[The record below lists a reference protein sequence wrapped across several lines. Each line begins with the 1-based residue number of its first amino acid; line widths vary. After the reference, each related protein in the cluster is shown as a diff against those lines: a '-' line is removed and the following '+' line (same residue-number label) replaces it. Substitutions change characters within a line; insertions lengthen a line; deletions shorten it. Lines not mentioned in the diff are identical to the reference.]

1 MILLFLC
8 ALSRK
13 INCDALIMKFQQY
26 NVKSIIQAPSSD
38 DNETPLHALEN
49 SKCFNLVVMHVI
61 LFLLLQGVKK

>member
-26 NVKSIIQAPSSD
+26 NAKSIIQTPSSD
-38 DNETPLHALEN
+38 NYETPVHAFEN
-49 SKCFNLVVMHVI
+49 SNASI
-61 LFLLLQGVKK
+61 